1 MNQTQSAAMCNTKN
15 NSFNSVELLIDHI
28 ERADFYKNNKNY
40 MTISKKVDV
49 IVMNKCQEK
58 NFIGDSTSSQNAKK
72 NEIINKLKENYL
84 NNQDA
89 NSKDKLFM
97 KQLILNPNKVKCS
110 FKSNLNLKNI
120 NKNEN
125 KILKLD
131 SLKTI
136 DLEIKI
142 NSHRDINKSNI
153 SQGNLVDKFFKE
165 NNDIFNSEYKAN
177 RRNVP
182 SAHSNHKSKDDSAK
196 NKVFQE
202 NTTKKLFNHHS
213 TLSIPKLS
221 SNNFNILINNIL
233 LKEDDTALE
242 KSPIIMK
249 NEIDKNANKSN
260 FVEKPKTSNRN
271 IKKYL
276 NSELSNNKNNINKNI
291 GQNSSNIKAK
301 FQSTFN
307 IASQNIF
314 SRNDRNQLKIFSPDF
329 VSRQTI
335 DNFSNRKLMNDEK
348 LIAVEGNSIQDK
360 IKILIYN
367 QKSIV
372 KVFFL
377 LN

>member
-15 NSFNSVELLIDHI
+15 NSINSVELLIDHI

-97 KQLILNPNKVKCS
+97 KQLILNPNKVKFS

-335 DNFSNRKLMNDEK
+335 DNFSNRKLYFYQTC
-348 LIAVEGNSIQDK
+348 LRK
-360 IKILIYN
+360 I
-367 QKSIV
+367 
-372 KVFFL
+372 
-377 LN
+377 